1 MILIRFLKPHWIY
14 LVRLKKSRQSQNIQ
28 KYSHRSKQS
37 YYTNKNPCKP
47 KAGSFVLFKQN
58 CVLWFK
64 NWKIYWQYFMIYKP
78 YIVDA
83 YKGEVQLWTIKF
95 TTLYEALLLLNKF
108 KKWLLLA
115 PIFSSGALLSH
126 TDKLNVHDTQ
136 FKQ

>member
-37 YYTNKNPCKP
+37 YYTNENPCKP

-58 CVLWFK
+58 CVLWIK

-78 YIVDA
+78 HIVDA

-95 TTLYEALLLLNKF
+95 TTLYQALLLLNQIQKMATCTNLF
-108 KKWLLLA
+108 IWSTPLTHWQIEC
-115 PIFSSGALLSH
+115 PWYSI
-126 TDKLNVHDTQ
+126 
-136 FKQ
+136 